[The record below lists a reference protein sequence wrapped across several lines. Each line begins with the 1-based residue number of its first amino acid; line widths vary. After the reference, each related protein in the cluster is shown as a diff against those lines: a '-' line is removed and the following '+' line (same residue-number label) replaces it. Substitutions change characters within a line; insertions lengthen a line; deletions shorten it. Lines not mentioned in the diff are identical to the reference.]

1 MLHPATPL
9 VLVSPLLPRRARAMS
24 QRRHLVRSKSV
35 VVTIAIRPERNVVD
49 VRSHS
54 PLGLEQ
60 VTPCMDRKREQ
71 DESKERPRQHDP
83 HHLLFPL
90 EECGQIA
97 SIIGMDHRQ
106 GNPPGALPPRSNA
119 IDATI
124 HVATGIVTDRSTR
137 HRSRPEHDARA
148 GNAPPGITLVC
159 AVHDRFGWR
168 WIEGDTCKPQHDA
181 SSDPGNSR
189 RFDRKALP
197 RLHDEFLFAIAN
209 ERWMGAAS
217 DAAAAEHPHH
227 FGHGRLCTLMG
238 GLVPDHPNSEI
249 KSGIVVPW
257 CIVPKYR
264 DAMATIYDGA

>member
-1 MLHPATPL
+1 M
-9 VLVSPLLPRRARAMS
+9 
-24 QRRHLVRSKSV
+24 RSD
-35 VVTIAIRPERNVVD
+35 NVHHQCGTTD
-49 VRSHS
+49 
-54 PLGLEQ
+54 
-60 VTPCMDRKREQ
+60 
-71 DESKERPRQHDP
+71 KETLR
-83 HHLLFPL
+83 
-90 EECGQIA
+90 
-97 SIIGMDHRQ
+97 
-106 GNPPGALPPRSNA
+106 ALPPRSNA

-217 DAAAAEHPHH
+217 DAAAADHPHH
-227 FGHGRLCTLMG
+227 FGHRRLCTLMG